1 MIACALGGEG
11 PRRRI
16 RALARIIARL
26 NAHQHAGR
34 ISIEQ
39 WHRLVAAAITEFRE
53 DSMPK
58 PEGLPDGLAEPLM
71 QLWRSQQPI
80 TVQLL
85 PRDAWV
91 TLGVIQ
97 FASRSPALNADERHM
112 VEQFGRELQRVL
124 AGIDPRLAPY
134 LEMGW
139 DTAHDQPK
147 EE

>member
-11 PRRRI
+11 PRRSI

-53 DSMPK
+53 EHMDK
-58 PEGLPDGLAEPLM
+58 YGELPEGLAEPLM
-71 QLWRSQQPI
+71 QLWRNERPI
-80 TVQLL
+80 TVQLR

-91 TLGVIQ
+91 ALGVIQ
-97 FASRSPALNADERHM
+97 FATRNPALSADQRRM

-139 DTAHDQPK
+139 DPAHDQPK